1 MSGGYFNLRSM
12 MKMEQNTWQQVVDL
26 AEIIAKKLRTDGN
39 PHQTIVITQ
48 NHIKLVIDEK
58 GTPLPQPEG
67 LTPRK

>member
-1 MSGGYFNLRSM
+1 
-12 MKMEQNTWQQVVDL
+12 MEQNTWQQIVDL
-26 AEIIAKKLRTDGN
+26 AEIITKKLKEDGN

-48 NHIKLVIDEK
+48 NYIKLVEDEK